1 MKMAVQCGPI
11 TPLCH
16 NGDLRQCC
24 PAHEEEN
31 VGMTCFSGRVNV
43 HTCRNSKETHQLHLL
58 EYAYSNTHV
67 QRICLAHMCSRRGRS
82 IAYCEVG
89 EREDGKAIA
98 Y

>member
-1 MKMAVQCGPI
+1 MAVQCGPI

-43 HTCRNSKETHQLHLL
+43 HTCRNSKETYQLHLL
-58 EYAYSNTHV
+58 GVRMQQYACAAYLPCAHV
-67 QRICLAHMCSRRGRS
+67 Q
-82 IAYCEVG
+82 YVVG
-89 EREDGKAIA
+89 VVGL
-98 Y
+98 